1 MKALININTQ
11 ESSWAGQYFP
21 DHSLYTLSVAAK
33 PLGEYYLDFCSRL
46 EVEAVR
52 ILDFN
57 YDWDW
62 GQHLQAGRRWPCQVD
77 YRGFRCE
84 NDCDR
89 LLRLNADFCRDD
101 EVLLLLGFVFLN
113 YDLKV
118 LNRGLL
124 AAAREVEKPV
134 EGVYLFSRGKYL
146 QLPVP
151 CSPLDSIRRYFDLNF
166 AVLQNDSCF
175 SLPSYK
181 VEAGVLTG
189 MNDVIMPGV
198 EISGPVLLG
207 DNVCLERGCVLSG
220 EVIIGHHVIVDSGCH
235 LQSCIITEN
244 SYVAEEMELVGK
256 IVCPQQIIDPLTGS
270 SLLLEDSLFVSDLRN
285 NMSFCPLCVVE
296 WVAALLLLLAL
307 TPLYLGWLL
316 YQACGGSTGA
326 WFYKLSL
333 DRYRGLWQVLGL
345 RRRLVGN
352 ALPPETAAV
361 FCYSDRFSMHRNQF
375 QQGLD
380 DSYFRIH
387 GSFYQRFSIIV
398 RSFINHLFLMD
409 FEIPK

>member
-1 MKALININTQ
+1 MRALININTQ
-11 ESSWAGQYFP
+11 ESSWADQYFP
-21 DHSLYTLSVAAK
+21 ECSLYTLPVTGK

-46 EVEAVR
+46 GVEAVR

-62 GQHLQAGRRWPCQVD
+62 AQRLQTGRRWPCQVD

-84 NDCDR
+84 KDCGR
-89 LLRLNADFCRDD
+89 LLHLNADFCRDGD
-101 EVLLLLGFVFLN
+101 VILLLGLVFLN
-113 YDLKV
+113 YDLKT
-118 LNRGLL
+118 LNSSLF

-134 EGVYLFSRGKYL
+134 EGAYLFSQGKYL
-146 QLPVP
+146 QLPIP
-151 CSPLDSIRRYFDLNF
+151 CLPLDSIRRYFDLNF
-166 AVLQNDSCF
+166 EVLQNDSCF

-181 VEAGVLTG
+181 VESGVLTG

-198 EISGPVLLG
+198 EITGPVLLG
-207 DNVCLERGCVLSG
+207 DNVCLERDCVLAG
-220 EVIIGHHVIVDSGCH
+220 KVIIGNNVIVDSGCY
-235 LQSCIITEN
+235 LQSCIITRN
-244 SYVAEEMELVGK
+244 SYVAEEMELINK
-256 IVCPQQIIDPLTGS
+256 IVCRQQIIDPLTGS
-270 SLLLEDSLFVSDLRN
+270 ALLFEDSLFVSDLRN
-285 NMSFCPLCVVE
+285 NMNFSLLCVVE
-296 WVAALLLLLAL
+296 WIIALLLLLAL

-316 YQACGGSTGA
+316 YKAGGGRPGT

-361 FCYSDRFSMHRNQF
+361 FCYSDRFSVHRDQI
-375 QQGLD
+375 QKRLD

-387 GSFYQRFSIIV
+387 GSLYQRFSIIV
-398 RSFINHLFLMD
+398 RSFINRLFLMD
-409 FEIPK
+409 FELPQ